1 MKSCLKVAHK
11 SSLIENVFVMGK
23 FKQSLVWQ
31 KVSALD
37 KQINMLSE
45 TLLEDEPFGLLGQ
58 VKETVDAVVSS
69 LDAGDSLAETGKLK
83 YHLTIALNATLELE
97 TQLVVLSD
105 LEIADA
111 DDISPMLEDI
121 IEIQKLLKREIQ
133 KQS

>member
-1 MKSCLKVAHK
+1 
-11 SSLIENVFVMGK
+11 MGK

>member
-1 MKSCLKVAHK
+1 
-11 SSLIENVFVMGK
+11 
-23 FKQSLVWQ
+23 
-31 KVSALD
+31 
-37 KQINMLSE
+37 MLSE

-58 VKETVDAVVSS
+58 VKETIEAVVSS
-69 LDAGDSLAETGKLK
+69 LDAGDSLATTAKLK